1 MQCFGA
7 EMDFRSADTRVD
19 CFVFRRH
26 KSPSGRAGCTADRF
40 FWMLD

>member
-1 MQCFGA
+1 MNFRGA
-7 EMDFRSADTRVD
+7 DIRVD

-26 KSPSGRAGCTADRF
+26 KSPSSRAMRAADRF